1 MIKLHIRDKWVHI
14 FLPMLFLGISKF
26 NESYYLSA
34 DHGNLL
40 PLYFVRVMMVIFL
53 LYISIQVQKRFTFH
67 KISLNSLFPENK
79 RLFLGL
85 FIWFLVWFGYW
96 LVVYY
101 PGSYTID
108 TLDAIQ
114 QIKHMRIHDWFSY
127 LHPLTYLILYQ
138 IYPNMLIIGIAQAF
152 LVSFIFADVIS
163 YLFSK
168 LSINSKVKVTSLIIF
183 ILFISCNTSIIY
195 YTFFYMRDI
204 PYSFLHFYF
213 AFYIFKL
220 CIENQGKVI
229 SNHSLSIIIVWGLIL
244 ALYRGE
250 GFIILLTTL
259 LALFLYGKYRG
270 ITFIKLLIMVSVLFF
285 ILNWCLPKF
294 LNVHSTNKNY
304 YKLTLIAY
312 PLGFI
317 LGHEKEYI
325 SDNHQEDID
334 ILSKVVDIEGIKQNT
349 NCYDIEIFQ
358 LRENQWNR
366 NASNNE
372 WEAFYNRAYQI
383 FFKNV
388 HLFLSARTAN
398 FFAQLFAFKGRAER
412 TNDIAR
418 DNISHS
424 TVTANQLNLKKIL
437 QLEIPSC
444 IENNKKCGINSMMVL
459 EKFSF
464 NWHWNSVMA
473 LVLSTGV
480 LFLYGYVPI
489 SAIAASIILSRI
501 PLVFLT
507 APYAFVRYVYSL
519 YLFGLF
525 ILLFVVVERWCVKK
539 VESNKFK

>member
-1 MIKLHIRDKWVHI
+1 MGVAQI
-14 FLPMLFLGISKF
+14 
-26 NESYYLSA
+26 
-34 DHGNLL
+34 LL
-40 PLYFVRVMMVIFL
+40 I
-53 LYISIQVQKRFTFH
+53 
-67 KISLNSLFPENK
+67 
-79 RLFLGL
+79 
-85 FIWFLVWFGYW
+85 
-96 LVVYY
+96 
-101 PGSYTID
+101 
-108 TLDAIQ
+108 
-114 QIKHMRIHDWFSY
+114 
-127 LHPLTYLILYQ
+127 
-138 IYPNMLIIGIAQAF
+138 
-152 LVSFIFADVIS
+152 SFILADVIS

-168 LSINSKVKVTSLIIF
+168 FTINSKIKVISLIIF
-183 ILFISCNTSIIY
+183 VLFISFNTSIIY

-213 AFYIFKL
+213 AFYVFKL
-220 CIENQGKVI
+220 CIENKGKI
-229 SNHSLSIIIVWGLIL
+229 ITNYSLSIIVALGIVL

-250 GFIILLTTL
+250 GFIILLVTL
-259 LALFLYGKYRG
+259 LALFLYKKYHSM
-270 ITFIKLLIMVSVLFF
+270 TFIKLLIIVSLMFYV
-285 ILNWCLPKF
+285 LNWCLPKF
-294 LNVHSTNKNY
+294 LNVYSTNKNY

-334 ILSKVVDIEGIKQNT
+334 ILSKVVDIKGIKQNT

-358 LRENQWNR
+358 LRKGQWNR
-366 NASNNE
+366 NASNDE
-372 WEAFYNRAYQI
+372 WDAFYNRVYKI
-383 FFKNV
+383 FFNNI

-398 FFAQLFAFKGRAER
+398 FFAQTIAFKGKAER

-418 DNISHS
+418 DDIYHA

-444 IENNKKCGINSMMVL
+444 IENNKKCGINSMMLL

-464 NWHWNSVMA
+464 NWHWNSVIA
-473 LVLSTGV
+473 LILSVGV
-480 LFLYGYVPI
+480 LFLYIYVPI

-525 ILLFVVVERWCVKK
+525 ILLFVAVERWCV
-539 VESNKFK
+539 NKNTK